1 MVYRV
6 ADLVDTPRLRVEL
19 QAGAAG
25 LDRQVAWAQTSDLEE
40 PWSYLAGGELLMKNG
55 QTLPESARGQTALI
69 RGLAEKGMCGLVI
82 GLDAATPE
90 LTSAA
95 ITLADQLRFPVM
107 VVPYSIGFGAIGRA
121 VADADVDSGRVVAT
135 ERVYNVIR
143 QSVIHST
150 RSNVLSQLG
159 RGLSCRLAVL
169 DAATGEVALDG
180 SKPVPDELPTVL
192 VTYDFRGPAVDLVHL
207 QHLASAVAVLLA
219 QQNVRLEHE
228 RRIGAEVM
236 AQLCDGRLAARE
248 ADRELAERA
257 LRPQEC
263 SIVAAG
269 GVLPAGERQL
279 HLNLGRRAVPHLLL
293 RRGDLLYALMPVTDQ
308 SLAALRQRLGGEA
321 TVGISDPLARPGRAP
336 TAVREAT
343 WAARVARTAPDR
355 IARFADAT
363 MFSVLRD
370 TDEAQVVVDRVLGP
384 LIAYDARHSAEM
396 IKTLDTYLQCDRS
409 WVQTAAALN
418 VHRQTV
424 VYRIQR
430 IEQITGRAISE
441 TAALAE
447 FWLAL
452 RARDLLALPRP

>member
-1 MVYRV
+1 VLSFWLVYILTRP
-6 ADLVDTPRLRVEL
+6 L
-19 QAGAAG
+19 GANLGDWFASPSDQQG
-25 LDRQVAWAQTSDLEE
+25 L
-40 PWSYLAGGELLMKNG
+40 
-55 QTLPESARGQTALI
+55 
-69 RGLAEKGMCGLVI
+69 GLGYG
-82 GLDAATPE
+82 
-90 LTSAA
+90 
-95 ITLADQLRFPVM
+95 IT
-107 VVPYSIGFGAIGRA
+107 
-121 VADADVDSGRVVAT
+121 
-135 ERVYNVIR
+135 
-143 QSVIHST
+143 SVIF
-150 RSNVLSQLG
+150 
-159 RGLSCRLAVL
+159 LATIV
-169 DAATGEVALDG
+169 
-180 SKPVPDELPTVL
+180 
-192 VTYDFRGPAVDLVHL
+192 
-207 QHLASAVAVLLA
+207 
-219 QQNVRLEHE
+219 
-228 RRIGAEVM
+228 
-236 AQLCDGRLAARE
+236 
-248 ADRELAERA
+248 A
-257 LRPQEC
+257 LRPREC

-343 WAARVARTAPDR
+343 WAARVARTTPDR
-355 IARFADAT
+355 IARFAGAT

-409 WVQTAAALN
+409 WVQTAAVLN

-452 RARDLLALPRP
+452 RARDLLALPHP